1 MRRLLL
7 VVALVIVTVPASAA
21 TLHPDRAAADTR
33 KLLDSGDF
41 GFCTKPP
48 KQLPPR
54 AIELCPL
61 AKETEGCEALTKA
74 CEDLELKPPKPPPRW
89 LVDFLRA
96 LGPIARV
103 LVWLLLFAVI
113 AALVIPLVRAYIK
126 RRRDARVQDAE
137 IDKTPEVVTKGPLD
151 DVLALSDAELI
162 LRRAEE
168 AQKRGDLVHA
178 LDGFLAASLVALDH
192 RGAIRIGRH
201 VTNGEYVRQC
211 NESAAKPGLRD
222 IVREFDGVRF
232 GGRPPTQEGVA
243 KAAARAAMLVRG
255 AAVAMLLFLV
265 GCGGA
270 DFQPKG
276 DPAGDDLLVAV
287 LKKQGL
293 TVGRPPTR
301 LASLPMP
308 KEGEHT
314 ATMVDF
320 TRTPLDDETVAHL
333 LRWVKRG
340 GVLVMVGAPSSWPKP
355 LEGKTALTTSRDV
368 TFGDDYK
375 GRVSIPSAFSWDGGF
390 KLAQTGDGETFAATR
405 DYGEG
410 RVIGVA
416 GPDLFTN
423 VGMAHAGNA
432 AVVVSLFAAVDCE
445 DVHIARP
452 EDGTAAPSNPFAALA
467 RAGLGPAMVH
477 ALVAVALLFLAVGVR
492 LARATPTLPPRRRA
506 FVEHVEATGA
516 FWARA
521 RVAPHALASYARW
534 AEEHLRTK
542 MPRGAADV
550 PAFLAMR
557 SGAPPEEAS
566 RLWTRALESR
576 TDETP
581 KGDELVTLKALSE
594 LVKKADG

>member
-1 MRRLLL
+1 MKRLL
-7 VVALVIVTVPASAA
+7 VVLALVLVTVPGRAA
-21 TLHPDRAAADTR
+21 TLHPERAAHDTK

-41 GFCTKPP
+41 AFCTKPP
-48 KQLPPR
+48 RKLPPR
-54 AIELCPL
+54 ALELCPL
-61 AKETEGCEALTKA
+61 AKETDGCEALTKA
-74 CEDLELKPPKPPPRW
+74 CEDLELTPPKPPPRW
-89 LVDFLRA
+89 LVDLLRA
-96 LGPIARV
+96 LGPVARV
-103 LVWLLLFAVI
+103 LVWLLLAAVV
-113 AALVIPLVRAYIK
+113 AALVIPLVRAYLK
-126 RRRDARVQDAE
+126 RRRDARVQDPE
-137 IDKTPEVVTKGPLD
+137 IDRAPEVVTKGPLD

-168 AQKRGDLVHA
+168 AQKRGDWTQA
-178 LDGFLAASLVALDH
+178 LDGYLAASLVALDH

-211 NESAAKPGLRD
+211 SESAAKPGLRE

-232 GGRPPTQEGVA
+232 GGRPATPEGVSRIA
-243 KAAARAAMLVRG
+243 SRAVMLVRG
-255 AAVAMLLFLV
+255 AAVAMLLFV
-265 GCGGA
+265 VSCGAA

-276 DPAGDDLLVAV
+276 DPAGDDLLVEV

-293 TVGRPPTR
+293 TVGRPTSR

-308 KEGEHT
+308 KEGERT

-320 TRTPLDDETVAHL
+320 TRTPLDEETVAHL

-355 LEGKTALTTSRDV
+355 LDGKIALTTSRDV
-368 TFGDDYK
+368 AFGDDYK
-375 GRVSIPSAFSWDGGF
+375 GRVSIPAAFSWEGGF
-390 KLAQTGDGETFAATR
+390 KLALTGDGETFAATR

-432 AVVVSLFAAVDCE
+432 AVVVSLFAAVDCD
-445 DVHIARP
+445 DVRIARP

-467 RAGLGPAMVH
+467 RAGLGPAMLH
-477 ALVAVALLFLAVGVR
+477 ALVAVGLMFLAVGVR

-521 RVAPHALASYARW
+521 RVAPHALASYVRW
-534 AEEHLRTK
+534 AEEHLRAR

-557 SGAPPEEAS
+557 SGTAPEEAS

-594 LVKKADG
+594 LVKKAEG